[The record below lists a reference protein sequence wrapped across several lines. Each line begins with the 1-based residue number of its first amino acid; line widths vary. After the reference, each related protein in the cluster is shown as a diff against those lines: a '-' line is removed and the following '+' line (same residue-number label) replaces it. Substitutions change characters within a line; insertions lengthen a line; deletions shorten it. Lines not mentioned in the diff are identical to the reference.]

1 MPKYRFTWDAFD
13 DSTVTAVARACG
25 FDAATAARI
34 NAGVD
39 TDADAD
45 AGEGTDANAV
55 SGAGSVANAARE
67 WLRINW
73 ARPDEELVRRS
84 KAELERTWLPESS
97 RLKAFVTQLIECGL
111 GPMGAPKNRA
121 ERLAYVA
128 KCRNTARFRR
138 ILAYHMRVHGE
149 DWSEADVERGFFRSW
164 AVIDPSKQPPDAK
177 TPFPYQV
184 EAWDSLSACHAR
196 KDSPGGFP
204 GLLVMPTGSG
214 KTYTAVHWLME
225 NVVARGGRVMWVAH
239 REALLEQAQ
248 EWFTR
253 LAGLAA
259 SSAREDPLVVRIVS
273 GRHCVVSQLTPD
285 DDIMLCS
292 VASLARHKAEV
303 QDILSDPNIFLV
315 IDEAHHAPA
324 KSYRDI
330 IKYMKELKHNKL
342 LGLTATPTRMIESER
357 AVLSQLFSNNII
369 YQVQFR
375 DLVERDYLARPV
387 KIRVSTDIEAE
398 GGMTEDERRHIA
410 VFDNL
415 SEETLDRLG
424 AMNERNDVI
433 LSHYLDNRAK
443 YGKTLVFATCVEHA
457 CLLRDKFRA
466 DGVKAEYV
474 ASWRPDGESI
484 NENEVKDEFM
494 SPESGLDVLI
504 NVQKMTEGT
513 DLPRVQTVFLAR
525 PTNSA
530 VLMQQMVGRALRG
543 PKVGGTPLAYLV
555 SFEDHW
561 EQFTDFERP
570 FDLIP
575 ELVDPFEEVAP
586 GVVEVEEDIA
596 DRVLE
601 IVPYEIMRAVSA
613 ALGRLP
619 RSRSRSQVFEAVP
632 CGWYV
637 LARSV
642 PTGDDVMQII
652 PVNHHDKPC
661 WDALI
666 GYLAMLTTEQ
676 AQGIEVE
683 VVYEEYFGDCDIP
696 RPGKGYVEQMIAH
709 RAAGED
715 EPEWQDFAAR
725 SRIDPAEV
733 AREIVESNYGARE
746 SYAIVEE
753 RYGSALAQAVY
764 PNLREFKRAVDEAVL
779 DRLNPDQAVRVPLG
793 IPVFE
798 PRPDELMAPG
808 PAHDISEIL
817 HSMLVAAARILE
829 VPQLDED
836 GIEIVWTKRLIK
848 GWYAEAHYGEA
859 PEYGDGLIRVNVL
872 LDSPDVSRDTMEFL
886 LWHEFL
892 HLWLKQGHTREFR
905 SLEMKW
911 PTFVQ
916 CNREL
921 DTIGERYGVSFW

>member
-73 ARPDEELVRRS
+73 ARPDEELVRHC
-84 KAELERTWLPESS
+84 KAELERTWLPEYPF
-97 RLKAFVTQLIECGL
+97 LNTLVTELIECRL
-111 GPMGAPKNRA
+111 GPMGAPRNRA

-138 ILAYHMRVHGE
+138 ILAYHMRMHGE
-149 DWSEADVERGFFRSW
+149 DRSEADVERGFLRSW

-184 EAWDSLSACHAR
+184 EAWNSLSACHAR

-259 SSAREDPLVVRIVS
+259 SPAREDPLVVRIVS

-357 AVLSQLFSNNII
+357 AVLSQLFNNNII

-424 AMNERNDVI
+424 AMSERNDVI
-433 LSHYLDNRAK
+433 LSHYLDNRAR

-466 DGVKAEYV
+466 DGVNAEYV

-484 NENEVKDEFM
+484 NEKEVKDEFM

-575 ELVDPFEEVAP
+575 ELVDPFEEVAL
-586 GVVEVEEDIA
+586 GVVEVEEDTV

-601 IVPYEIMRAVSA
+601 VVPYEIMRAVSA

-642 PTGDDVMQII
+642 PTGDDVVQII

-683 VVYEEYFGDCDIP
+683 AVYEEYFGDCDIP

-725 SRIDPAEV
+725 AMIDPAEI
-733 AREIVESNYGARE
+733 AREIIESDYGARE
-746 SYAIVEE
+746 SQAIVEE

-764 PNLREFKRAVDEAVL
+764 PSLREFRMAVDEAEWDL
-779 DRLNPDQAVRVPLG
+779 LNPDQAVRVPLG

-808 PAHDISEIL
+808 PAHDLLKIL

-859 PEYGDGLIRVNVL
+859 SEYGDGLIRVNVL

>member
-1 MPKYRFTWDAFD
+1 VLSLPKYRFTWDTFD

-25 FDAATAARI
+25 FDPAAPAPKNADAATDAVADVDAVAA
-34 NAGVD
+34 
-39 TDADAD
+39 
-45 AGEGTDANAV
+45 
-55 SGAGSVANAARE
+55 AARE

-84 KAELERTWLPESS
+84 KAELERTWLPEYPLLGS
-97 RLKAFVTQLIECGL
+97 FVTELIDRGL
-111 GPMGAPKNRA
+111 GPMGAPKNRG
-121 ERLAYVA
+121 ERLTYVA
-128 KCRNTARFRR
+128 KCRNSTRFRKL
-138 ILAYHMRVHGE
+138 LARHLRMYGE
-149 DWSEADVERGFFRSW
+149 DWPEAQVEGSFYRSW
-164 AVIDPSKQPPDAK
+164 AVIDPSKQPPDPRM
-177 TPFPYQV
+177 PFPYQV
-184 EAWDSLSACHAR
+184 EAWNSLSACAAR

-204 GLLVMPTGSG
+204 GLLVMPTGAG

-253 LAGLAA
+253 LASLAA
-259 SSAREDPLVVRIVS
+259 SPTREDPLVIRIVS
-273 GRHCVVSQLTPD
+273 GHYCVVSQLTTD

-292 VASLARHKAEV
+292 VASLARHKAVV
-303 QDILSDPNIFLV
+303 QNILSDPSIFLV

-357 AVLSQLFSNNII
+357 AMLSQLFNNNII
-369 YQVQFR
+369 HQVQFR
-375 DLVERDYLARPV
+375 DLVEHDYLARPI
-387 KIRVSTDIEAE
+387 KIRVFTDIEAE
-398 GGMTEDERRHIA
+398 SGMTEDERRHVA
-410 VFDNL
+410 TFDNL

-424 AMNERNDVI
+424 AMNERNDII
-433 LSHYLDNRAK
+433 LGHYAGNKDK
-443 YGKTLVFATCVEHA
+443 YGKTLVFATCVQHA

-466 DGVKAEYV
+466 NGVNAEYV

-484 NENEVKDEFM
+484 NENEVRDEFM
-494 SPESGLDVLI
+494 SAESGLDVLI
-504 NVQKMTEGT
+504 NVEKMTEGT
-513 DLPRVQTVFLAR
+513 DLPGVQTVFLAR
-525 PTNSA
+525 PTDSA

-543 PKVGGTPLAYLV
+543 LKVGGTPLAYLV

-561 EQFTDFERP
+561 EQFTEFERP

-575 ELVDPFEEVAP
+575 SLVDPFEEVAP
-586 GVVEVEEDIA
+586 SEVKVEEDVA

-601 IVPYEIMRAVSA
+601 VVPSEIMRAVSA

-619 RSRSRSQVFEAVP
+619 VSRSRSQVFEAVP

-637 LARSV
+637 LARSA
-642 PTGDDVMQII
+642 PTGDDVIQII
-652 PVNHHDKPC
+652 PVHHHDKSC
-661 WDALI
+661 WDALV
-666 GYLAMLTTEQ
+666 GYLAALTPAQ
-676 AQGIEVE
+676 AESVAPDA
-683 VVYEEYFGDCDIP
+683 VYEEYFGDCDIP
-696 RPGKGYVEQMIAH
+696 RPGKGFVEQMIAH
-709 RAAGED
+709 RAAGGD

-725 SRIDPAEV
+725 ERIDPAET
-733 AREIVESNYGARE
+733 AREIVESDRGARE
-746 SYAIVEE
+746 SQAIVEE
-753 RYGSALAQAVY
+753 RYRSALAQAVY
-764 PNLREFKRAVDEAVL
+764 PNLREFKTAVDEAVWDL
-779 DRLNPDQAVRVPLG
+779 LNPDQAVRVPLG

-808 PAHDISEIL
+808 PAHDLSEIL

-829 VPQLDED
+829 VAQLDE
-836 GIEIVWTKRLIK
+836 GGVEIVWTKRLIK
-848 GWYAEAHYGEA
+848 GWYAEAHYGDA
-859 PEYGDGLIRVNVL
+859 PEYGHGLIRVNML

-905 SLEMKW
+905 SLEMRW

-916 CNREL
+916 CDREL
-921 DTIGERYGVSFW
+921 DTISERYGVSFW